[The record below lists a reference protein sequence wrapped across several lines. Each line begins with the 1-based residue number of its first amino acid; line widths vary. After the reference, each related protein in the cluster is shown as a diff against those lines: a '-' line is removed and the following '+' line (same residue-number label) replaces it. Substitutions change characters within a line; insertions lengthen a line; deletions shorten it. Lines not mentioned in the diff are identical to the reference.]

1 MVYKRASHPQ
11 YYIKRHEKIWF
22 YFVSLVIL
30 FSVASSRT
38 SAGLSKNA
46 MHILYSYMYFT
57 QLISQLPIFYK
68 NRKHKRSVKLKTVD
82 KAKTTSRHTPI
93 QIMKLCLGAAH
104 NSSNFSYLDTKL
116 IFSGRK
122 QSYHPNKYGHPLFIH

>member
-1 MVYKRASHPQ
+1 
-11 YYIKRHEKIWF
+11 
-22 YFVSLVIL
+22 
-30 FSVASSRT
+30 
-38 SAGLSKNA
+38 
-46 MHILYSYMYFT
+46 MYFT

-122 QSYHPNKYGHPLFIH
+122 QSYHPNKYGHPLFIHQQQKKKKKREVEGLVGCIMCMFNTLPLV